1 MGPASPVPMRQLSR
15 VAHAVHGAHIERRAL
30 PAGACSILV
39 IAAGFVA
46 LTGATG
52 VVVASALL
60 TFAVM
65 VGLVGAA
72 FALDSEAGWG
82 VAAVVA
88 AALPTFLPLYLIGMT
103 IFKRLGG
110 GVAGGLLIGLG
121 AAMAVATVWYSA
133 KLSRRSAT
141 AHPRA

>member
-1 MGPASPVPMRQLSR
+1 MRQLSR
-15 VAHAVHGAHIERRAL
+15 VMHPAHGMHVERRAI
-30 PAGACSILV
+30 PAGACSVLV

-60 TFAVM
+60 TLAVM

-88 AALPTFLPLYLIGMT
+88 AALPTFLPLYVIGT
-103 IFKRLGG
+103 GIFHRLGA

-121 AAMAVATVWYSA
+121 AAMAIATVWYSA
-133 KLSRRSAT
+133 KLSRRSVT
-141 AHPRA
+141 ARPRR